1 MQPRKLN
8 TKEGHVSRGEA
19 EKQSPT
25 CGRAGEEEVSAREA
39 GKKKSAKILRLS
51 VVSTLV

>member
-8 TKEGHVSRGEA
+8 TKEGQVSRGEA
-19 EKQSPT
+19 EKQFPT
-25 CGRAGEEEVSAREA
+25 CGLAGEEEMAAMEA

-51 VVSTLV
+51 VVSASV